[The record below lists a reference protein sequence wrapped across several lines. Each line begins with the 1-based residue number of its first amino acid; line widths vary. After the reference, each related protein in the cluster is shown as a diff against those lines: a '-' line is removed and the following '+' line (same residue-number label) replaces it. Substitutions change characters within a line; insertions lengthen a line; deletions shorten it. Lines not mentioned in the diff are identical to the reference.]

1 MIGRATARLASVT
14 DGVDIFPLAVLFTL
28 FFFDEFDT
36 SAFAVLAPNIQEYF
50 HLTDRA
56 FGLIVIGN
64 LSVVLALAVPVGF
77 YGDRLPRSKMVVVVR
92 TASKS
97 ASFANAVCSVRNA
110 SGTVR

>member
-1 MIGRATARLASVT
+1 LISWAKHASRVSPR
-14 DGVDIFPLAVLFTL
+14 VDIFPLVVLFTL

-36 SAFAVLAPNIQEYF
+36 SAFACSRPTSRKYF

-77 YGDRLPRSKMVVVVR
+77 YGDRLPAQQMV
-92 TASKS
+92 
-97 ASFANAVCSVRNA
+97 
-110 SGTVR
+110 

>member
-1 MIGRATARLASVT
+1 MISWAKGRFARVT
-14 DGVDIFPLAVLFTL
+14 DGVDIFPLVVLFTL

-77 YGDRLPRSKMVVVVR
+77 YGDRLPRVFDRLGSLLEHLDLRQASER
-92 TASKS
+92 TGEL
-97 ASFANAVCSVRNA
+97 R
-110 SGTVR
+110 